1 MKIKRVGDP
10 REPVVKLAKLTEKD
24 LTEYERTR
32 TPIVEALEK
41 MGGYV
46 PAVDDYYVDL
56 IARTIVYARKL
67 EAFLDSDIA
76 NVDTYTS
83 VAYVQLKYAKVIE
96 GAIRQLALNRRD
108 RLGKE
113 TQSDVINEL
122 REVTQQGLK
131 LGTQ

>member
-1 MKIKRVGDP
+1 MKIKHVDGP
-10 REPVVKLAKLTEKD
+10 PEPVVKVPKLTEKD
-24 LTEYERTR
+24 LAEYDRTR
-32 TPIVEALEK
+32 TPIVKALEK
-41 MGGYV
+41 MGGYM

-56 IARTIVYARKL
+56 IARTMIYAKKAER
-67 EAFLDSDIA
+67 FLDADTA
-76 NVDTYTS
+76 NVETFAS
-83 VAYVQLKYAKVIE
+83 VAYTQLKFSKIIE
-96 GAIRQLALNRRD
+96 TAIRQLALNRCD